1 MNKRA
6 SEELDTMYKQ
16 ALIGP
21 VGDGV
26 AIGSIIGGITKNYQK
41 GGGGMSGMARVK
53 GGLSGV
59 TQNIGKTV
67 AKGAF
72 AGAAAQAG
80 ATALDNIT
88 KPTTEDEY
96 GRRVAAS
103 EILDEMYK
111 DAFELDKE
119 YGR

>member
-6 SEELDTMYKQ
+6 SEELDSMYKQ
-16 ALIGP
+16 ALIGN

-26 AIGSIIGGITKNYQK
+26 AIGSIIGGITKNYAK
-41 GGGGMSGMARVK
+41 GGGGMTGMARVK
-53 GGLSGV
+53 GGLSNV

-67 AKGAF
+67 AKGALV
-72 AGAAAQAG
+72 GAAAQAG
-80 ATALDNIT
+80 ATALDNMT

-111 DAFELDKE
+111 NALETE
-119 YGR
+119 RQNG

>member
-16 ALIGP
+16 ALLGG

-26 AIGSIIGGITKNYQK
+26 AIGSIIGGITKNYQA
-41 GGGGMSGMARVK
+41 GGGGMTGMARVK
-53 GGLSGV
+53 GGMGNV
-59 TQNIGKTV
+59 TKNIGKTV
-67 AKGAF
+67 AKGALV
-72 AGAAAQAG
+72 GAAAQAG
-80 ATALDNIT
+80 ATALDNMT

-111 DAFELDKE
+111 NALESE
-119 YGR
+119 RQNG